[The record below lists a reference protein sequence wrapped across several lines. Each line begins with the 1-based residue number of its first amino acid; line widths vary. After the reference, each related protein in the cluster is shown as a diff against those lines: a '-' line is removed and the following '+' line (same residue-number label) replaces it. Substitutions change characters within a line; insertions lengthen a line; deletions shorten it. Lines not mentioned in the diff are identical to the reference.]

1 MAKKRSDEDEQVIR
15 DEASAQEAYAGTAQG
30 QREATMD
37 ERVAAAI
44 GQHPEPVE
52 TPEPTAAAQ
61 FLVEAR
67 EAQAV
72 FAKGDPISPDV
83 LKGLVSRAVGLVAAS
98 EETATKA

>member
-15 DEASAQEAYAGTAQG
+15 DEAAAQEAYEGTAQG

-44 GQHPEPVE
+44 PYTEPVE
-52 TPEPTAAAQ
+52 TPEPTPAEQ
-61 FLVEAR
+61 FLIDAR

-72 FAKGDPISPDV
+72 FQKGDPISPDV

-98 EETATKA
+98 EAKA

>member
-15 DEASAQEAYAGTAQG
+15 DEAAAQEAYEGTAQG

-44 GQHPEPVE
+44 PYTEPV
-52 TPEPTAAAQ
+52 PEPTPAEQ
-61 FLVEAR
+61 FLIDAR

-72 FAKGDPISPDV
+72 FQKGDPISPDV

-98 EETATKA
+98 EAKA